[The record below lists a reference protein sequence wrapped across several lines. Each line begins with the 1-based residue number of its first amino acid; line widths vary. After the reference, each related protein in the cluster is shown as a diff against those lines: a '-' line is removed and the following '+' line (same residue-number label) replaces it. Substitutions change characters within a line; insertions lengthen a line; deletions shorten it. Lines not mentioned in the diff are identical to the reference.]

1 VVCAP
6 TQGVDIASKQALYK
20 IIDDARADGM
30 AVLVVSDDLDELT
43 ICDRVEVVF
52 RGKIT
57 KSFKRGWGEHE
68 VVAAIEGLY

>member
-1 VVCAP
+1 
-6 TQGVDIASKQALYK
+6 
-20 IIDDARADGM
+20 M